1 MPPTVR
7 LGSCYPLL
15 RPAEGAPLQWSL
27 VEALKT
33 TPDHALGRW
42 LGYTPDTSPL
52 SGPQQIPPVE
62 QTGQFFSR
70 VLPKGC
76 FYEELKG
83 QGWEKC

>member
-42 LGYTPDTSPL
+42 LGYTPDT
-52 SGPQQIPPVE
+52 
-62 QTGQFFSR
+62 
-70 VLPKGC
+70 GC